1 MTAVIAAEN
10 VLWFYIAMGD
20 AVFMTVFNGGE
31 YLQEGV
37 ADLGFLRAI
46 VVGSNSGEEIATAVE
61 VEDEE
66 ISGEAA
72 MDTVVTKAD
81 IGIEGDRMGNIFVVL
96 DVLLRVELLCRTV
109 GRLMNPGDHL
119 DRDLPV
125 GFRVFSRID
134 GS

>member
-1 MTAVIAAEN
+1 MTAVIATEDI
-10 VLWFYIAMGD
+10 LRFYIAMGD
-20 AVFMTVFNGGE
+20 AVFMTVLDCGKH
-31 YLQEGV
+31 LQEGI
-37 ADLGFLRAI
+37 ADLGFLRA
-46 VVGSNSGEEIATAVE
+46 VVIGSNSGEEIATAVE

-81 IGIEGDRMGNIFVVL
+81 VGVEGNRMGNIFVVL
-96 DVLLRVELLCRTV
+96 DVLLHVELLCRTV

-119 DRDLPV
+119 DRDLPMAL
-125 GFRVFSRID
+125 RVFSRID